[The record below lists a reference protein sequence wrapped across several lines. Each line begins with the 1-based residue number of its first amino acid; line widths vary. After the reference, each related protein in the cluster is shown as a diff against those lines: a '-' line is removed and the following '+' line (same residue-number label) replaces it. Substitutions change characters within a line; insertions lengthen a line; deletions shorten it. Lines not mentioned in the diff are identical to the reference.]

1 MADQGKQ
8 GVKRSRKGEP
18 KVPVNENSPV
28 IQAFRVYQSEL
39 DTRHDKH
46 ERLVKVSR
54 DITIDSKRTIFLLQR
69 VAGSDS
75 ESALL
80 EEASDKI
87 KQIQKAK
94 FVLIAE
100 ELQDEDPYRFIRAYS
115 PGLQEYIE
123 AVSFFKYIKCKE
135 LVTLQEIQQ
144 DLIFPKHNDSGQTC
158 DQESQMQPEMVDSQE
173 CNISPTQSEQ
183 KGTIEVHVPPIEYM
197 LGVADL
203 TGELMRLAINS
214 VGAGNLDIPFEVC
227 EFLRKMQSGFQ
238 SFSYVSR
245 EVKKKL
251 HTLNQSLQKV
261 ETACYTLQVRG
272 SEIPKHMLV
281 DVLSSPMSDIHMYTD
296 DQAMDE

>member
-1 MADQGKQ
+1 MFCVDD
-8 GVKRSRKGEP
+8 VKRSRKGEP

-28 IQAFRVYQSEL
+28 IKAFRVYQSEL
-39 DTRHDKH
+39 DARHDKH

-75 ESALL
+75 ECAVL
-80 EEASDKI
+80 EEASEKL
-87 KQIQKAK
+87 KQIQNTK
-94 FVLIAE
+94 FSLIAK

-123 AVSFFKYIKCKE
+123 AVSFFNYIKCKE
-135 LVTLQEIQQ
+135 LVSLDTIQQ
-144 DLIFPKHNDSGQTC
+144 DLIFPENIDIGQTY
-158 DQESQMQPEMVDSQE
+158 DPKNQAEMVESQASSTAV
-173 CNISPTQSEQ
+173 NQSEQ

-227 EFLRKMQSGFQ
+227 TFLRKMQLGFQ

-281 DVLSSPMSDIHMYTD
+281 DVLSSPMREIHMYTD
-296 DQAMDE
+296 DQSMDE

>member
-1 MADQGKQ
+1 MSKS
-8 GVKRSRKGEP
+8 VKRSRKGEP
-18 KVPVNENSPV
+18 KVPLDENSPV
-28 IQAFRVYQSEL
+28 IQAFRLYQSEL

-46 ERLVKVSR
+46 ERLVKISR

-75 ESALL
+75 ESQVLDEAAEKL
-80 EEASDKI
+80 E
-87 KQIQKAK
+87 QIQKTK

-100 ELQDEDPYRFIRAYS
+100 ELQHEDPYRFIRAYS

-123 AVSFFKYIKCKE
+123 AVSFFNYIKSKK
-135 LVTLQEIQQ
+135 LVSLKAIQQ
-144 DLIFPKHNDSGQTC
+144 DLIFPKNSDKGQPC
-158 DQESQMQPEMVDSQE
+158 DPENQAEKVQSQESNSTT
-173 CNISPTQSEQ
+173 SQSEQ
-183 KGTIEVHVPPIEYM
+183 TGTIEVHVPPIEYM

-227 EFLRKMQSGFQ
+227 DFLRKMQSGFQ

-245 EVKKKL
+245 DVKRKL
-251 HTLNQSLQKV
+251 QTLNQSLRKV
-261 ETACYTLQVRG
+261 ETACYTLKVRG

-281 DVLSSPMSDIHMYTD
+281 DVLSSPFSDIHMYTD
-296 DQAMDE
+296 DQSMDE

>member
-1 MADQGKQ
+1 MTSKM
-8 GVKRSRKGEP
+8 KRSRKGEP

-28 IQAFRVYQSEL
+28 IKAFRVYQSEL
-39 DTRHDKH
+39 DARHDKH

-75 ESALL
+75 ELSVL
-80 EEASDKI
+80 EEATDKL
-87 KQIQKAK
+87 KQIQQTK
-94 FVLIAE
+94 FALIAK
-100 ELQDEDPYRFIRAYS
+100 ELQGEDPYRFIRAYS

-123 AVSFFKYIKCKE
+123 AVSFFNYMKCKE
-135 LVTLQEIQQ
+135 LVSLEAIQQ
-144 DLIFPKHNDSGQTC
+144 DLVFPDIDNEQTSDSN
-158 DQESQMQPEMVDSQE
+158 S
-173 CNISPTQSEQ
+173 QSEIDQ
-183 KGTIEVHVPPIEYM
+183 SQACSTATSKPKPKGTIEVHVPPIEYM

-227 EFLRKMQSGFQ
+227 KFLRKMQSGFQ

-281 DVLSSPMSDIHMYTD
+281 DVLSAPMSDIHMYTD
-296 DQAMDE
+296 DQSMDE